1 MDGIIQTFNNTFK
14 EFLLELKKAFPE
26 EISNDIIDN
35 YNPDKESTL
44 KIVSQIT
51 ETFSGLSTRISE
63 EDDNIF
69 YEKSIILLSDLDISL
84 IFKNASKI
92 NKNVIWKYIQTL
104 FLMSTA
110 INTKK
115 TSVDEMA
122 DVFKES
128 LLAALV
134 VIPQTSEQLS
144 KVIEISY
151 RENFYVIPRGGG
163 LSYTDSYLPKKHK
176 IIIATNKQLHNM

>member
-104 FLMSTA
+104 F
-110 INTKK
+110 
-115 TSVDEMA
+115 
-122 DVFKES
+122 
-128 LLAALV
+128 
-134 VIPQTSEQLS
+134 
-144 KVIEISY
+144 
-151 RENFYVIPRGGG
+151 
-163 LSYTDSYLPKKHK
+163 
-176 IIIATNKQLHNM
+176 

>member
-92 NKNVIWKYIQTL
+92 NKNVIWKYI
-104 FLMSTA
+104 
-110 INTKK
+110 NYK
-115 TSVDEMA
+115 
-122 DVFKES
+122 S
-128 LLAALV
+128 LKFSREK
-134 VIPQTSEQLS
+134 IKP
-144 KVIEISY
+144 KV
-151 RENFYVIPRGGG
+151 NYVK
-163 LSYTDSYLPKKHK
+163 PKVEW
-176 IIIATNKQLHNM
+176 AR